1 MIIKE
6 LQNIKNY
13 SQKKLA
19 LLIRHGERAP
29 IPDNEFGDEVPL
41 TDCGMRASAEL
52 GRQLAPYQV
61 RRIYT
66 SPIRR
71 CVQTAQQ
78 IHSALGYPVEI
89 VLTHEL
95 GAPGFHISDAQ
106 SAGKAFLQQDARGV
120 YERFVRGEQVDGLA
134 SIDALSTRAMDF
146 IRTKTEQV
154 GLTLFVT
161 HDSLIAHFAFAN
173 QLKDYRH
180 EWVDFLDGCVVD
192 CGGEEEELKADFT
205 QYWSYLAMS
214 AACRLNLFD
223 DIAAGNNTVNKLVSA
238 GHYDPSVLPHLVSAL
253 RQAHLLTEQD
263 GVLSLTSQGGLL
275 TEHHPRRLKYACLI
289 WSSEHM
295 DAWQMLSHTIQT
307 GEPAFV
313 HLHQQPFFD
322 FLLEN
327 PSRLEEYHKAMD
339 EYARDDYENITQA
352 INFEK
357 YHTIMD
363 VGGGR
368 GSLLSVI
375 KAAYP
380 EKNCVLFDLP
390 QVVALSKEKDL
401 VKRGGS
407 FFQPLPCEADCIL
420 LCRVIHD
427 WDDNRA
433 LQILRNVARSLRG
446 GGDLFL
452 IENLREKIS
461 DEASLLSLNMKLL
474 TNSQERSQSEYF
486 RLLETSGLH
495 PEILC
500 KLNDLQYVIKAN
512 IQNHQ

>member
-1 MIIKE
+1 MIIEE
-6 LQNIKNY
+6 LQKIKDC

-19 LLIRHGERAP
+19 LLIRHGERGS
-29 IPDNEFGDEVPL
+29 IPDNEFGDEVAL
-41 TDCGMRASAEL
+41 TDCGMRSSAEL
-52 GRQLAPYQV
+52 GRQLAPYNV

-66 SPIRR
+66 SPIHR

-78 IHSALGYPVEI
+78 IQSALGYPVEI

-106 SAGKAFLQQDARGV
+106 SAGKAFLQQSAREV

-134 SIDALSTRAMDF
+134 SVESLSTRAIDY

-180 EWVDFLDGCVVD
+180 EWVNFLDGCIVE
-192 CGGEEEELKADFT
+192 CGSEEDELKADFT

-223 DIAAGNNTVNKLVSA
+223 DIAAGSNTVNKLVSTA
-238 GHYDPSVLPHLVSAL
+238 HYNPPVLACLVSAL

-263 GVLSLTSQGGLL
+263 GVLVLTSKGKLL
-275 TEHHPRRLKYACLI
+275 TEHHPRRLKYACLN

-295 DAWQMLSHTIQT
+295 DAWQILPYTIQT

-313 HLHQQPFFD
+313 HLHQKPFFD
-322 FLLEN
+322 FLLDN

-339 EYARDDYENITQA
+339 EYARDDYENITKA
-352 INFEK
+352 IHFEK

-363 VGGGR
+363 VGGGM

-390 QVVALSKEKDL
+390 QVVALSNNNDL
-401 VKRGGS
+401 VKMGGS
-407 FFQPLPCEADCIL
+407 FFRPLPCEADCIL

-433 LQILRNVARSLRG
+433 LEILRNVACSLRR

-474 TNSQERSQSEYF
+474 TNSQERSQAEYF
-486 RLLETSGLH
+486 KLLETGGFR

-500 KLNDLQYVIKAN
+500 KLNALQYIIKA
-512 IQNHQ
+512 QYLKS